1 MEWLQWVMSSSLH
14 LLGQN
19 ITFGEMSF
27 INDFL
32 HININIIFSFIYIY
46 IIHTNKLMA
55 CHQVAVTV
63 PHNWYRMKSG
73 NSDCTN
79 TVHVKWESLTERD
92 IFWLQ
97 KWFQKKR
104 VVVFLMPLS
113 VACLIW
119 LLASVKKR
127 MKNEKL

>member
-1 MEWLQWVMSSSLH
+1 MTAVSNEQFIAFIGAKHNFW
-14 LLGQN
+14 
-19 ITFGEMSF
+19 EMSF

-32 HININIIFSFIYIY
+32 HININIIFPFINIY

-79 TVHVKWESLTERD
+79 TVHVKWESLTERYSNFD
-92 IFWLQ
+92 YRNDFR
-97 KWFQKKR
+97 KKR

-119 LLASVKKR
+119 LLASVKER